1 MENCDLYEGDLLQL
15 LMPMK
20 VDLGIKSDAY
30 DVRLLDQIRTAIQEI
45 TAEGA
50 TLEKTAR
57 DRNLILMYAEWR
69 WRCRVTQEPMGRML
83 RLALNNRIFGEK
95 AQEAET

>member
-1 MENCDLYEGDLLQL
+1 MTNCDLYTEELLVA
-15 LMPMK
+15 MK
-20 VDLGIKSDAY
+20 VDLGLKSTVY
-30 DVRLLDQIRTAIQEI
+30 DDRLKDQIQTAIQEI

-95 AQEAET
+95 AREALV

>member
-1 MENCDLYEGDLLQL
+1 MTNCDLYAEELLVA
-15 LMPMK
+15 MK
-20 VDLGIKSDAY
+20 VDLGLKSTAY
-30 DVRLLDQIRTAIQEI
+30 DDRLKDQIQTAIQEI

-50 TLEKTAR
+50 TLERTAR

-95 AQEAET
+95 AREALT

>member
-30 DVRLLDQIRTAIQEI
+30 DARLLDQIRTAIQEI

-95 AQEAET
+95 AREAET